1 MLSAPAVSFP
11 ADLDPP
17 LPLQFPRDFMGR
29 LDRSAALVLAVALT
43 IGAVAPSASQSV
55 AAAIPDREFW
65 SLITTLSEPGGAF
78 AQQLMSNEDSVGVV
92 IPKLQATI
100 RPGGIYVGVGSEQN
114 FTYVAAL
121 RPRLAFV
128 VDIRRENVVE
138 MLMYKALFEM
148 SADRAEFVSRL
159 FARPRPADL
168 DERSSV
174 AALFA
179 AYAAV
184 PPDATFFDRNVAE
197 AIDRLTRVHGFPID
211 AMTQSALAGMLGA
224 FRTAGPQTLKGW
236 GDRTNPTFAQLLS
249 ATDLDGQQNGFLAS
263 EENYRVVRGLQQQN
277 LIVPVVGDFAGD
289 HALPAIARYLADR
302 KAVLDV
308 FYVSNV
314 ERYLFEQGDHGQ
326 RFYANVAMMPL
337 ASSSVFVRSVT
348 RAISERLG
356 IAVPAGSAKWWTF
369 VTPIQ
374 ECLDGITR
382 GRIRNYGDLFVTSR

>member
-1 MLSAPAVSFP
+1 ME
-11 ADLDPP
+11 
-17 LPLQFPRDFMGR
+17 RDR
-29 LDRSAALVLAVALT
+29 LASVVLMVALAA
-43 IGAVAPSASQSV
+43 GAVASSSAFQPG
-55 AAAIPDREFW
+55 ATAIPDREFS
-65 SLITTLSEPGGAF
+65 SLITTLSEPGGTF
-78 AQQLMSNEDSVGVV
+78 AQQLMSNEDSVGFV
-92 IPKLQATI
+92 IPRLQAAI
-100 RPGGIYVGVGSEQN
+100 RPGGIYIGVGSEQN

-128 VDIRRENVVE
+128 VDIRRENLVE

-179 AYAAV
+179 AYASV
-184 PPDATFFDRNVAE
+184 PSDATFFDRNVADV
-197 AIDRLTRVHGFPID
+197 IDRLTRVHGFPID
-211 AMTQSALAGMLGA
+211 AAGRSALAGMLSA

-236 GDRTNPTFAQLLS
+236 GDRTNPTFAQLMS
-249 ATDLDGQQNGFLAS
+249 ATDLDGRQNGFLAS
-263 EENYRVVRGLQQQN
+263 EENYRVVRGLQEKN

-289 HALPAIARYLADR
+289 HALRAIARYLTDR

-314 ERYLFEQGDHGQ
+314 ERYLFDQGDHG
-326 RFYANVAMMPL
+326 RTFYANVAVMPI
-337 ASSSVFVRSVT
+337 APSSVFVRSVT
-348 RAISERLG
+348 RAIGDRLG
-356 IAVPAGSAKWWTF
+356 IAVPIGPTKWWTF

-374 ECLDGITR
+374 ESLDGITN
-382 GRIRNYGDLFVTSR
+382 GRIRNYSDLFVTPR